1 MRIVFLIII
10 AIFST
15 SCFAQSS
22 NVGQLKMQ
30 LDSILVTDQGI
41 REYYDTETSDL
52 RKDILSKSLGYTRSE
67 LEEQRWTIWQTID
80 SINLIKVEKIIS
92 KYGYPGKT
100 MVGIPENTAVFYVIQ
115 HSDKIAKYY
124 PLIEKAGKTG
134 ELDFKYSAMMLDRKL
149 TNEKKEQIY
158 GTQVYM
164 QMITNPKSGK
174 KEPFEYV
181 LPINKPKTVNER
193 RRKAG
198 FGTTVE
204 ENALRLGV
212 VYKKYTYKEL
222 EQILNQK

>member
-1 MRIVFLIII
+1 
-10 AIFST
+10 
-15 SCFAQSS
+15 
-22 NVGQLKMQ
+22 MQ

-52 RKDILSKSLGYTRSE
+52 RKDILSKLLGYTRSE

-149 TNEKKEQIY
+149 TNEKKSR
-158 GTQVYM
+158 YM
-164 QMITNPKSGK
+164 QHRFICK
-174 KEPFEYV
+174 
-181 LPINKPKTVNER
+181 
-193 RRKAG
+193 
-198 FGTTVE
+198 
-204 ENALRLGV
+204 
-212 VYKKYTYKEL
+212 
-222 EQILNQK
+222 